1 MSHRAARRRPL
12 ALIVGIAIAGAPACK
27 DSSTPPEL
35 SQPAKLT
42 LVSGDNQSGNGALLP
57 TALVVKITDPR
68 NEPVSGVAVSWTTS
82 DPTASLSAVTAS
94 TDADGLATAKWTL
107 GASAG
112 RQTVTVTTP
121 SIPGAQAVF

>member
-1 MSHRAARRRPL
+1 MSFRPARRRLLAPL
-12 ALIVGIAIAGAPACK
+12 AVIAIAVAPACK
-27 DSSTPPEL
+27 DSTPPEL

-68 NEPVSGVAVSWTTS
+68 NEPVSDVAVTWTTS
-82 DPTASLSAVTAS
+82 DPTASLSAVTTT
-94 TDADGLATAKWTL
+94 TDGDGQATAKWTL

-112 RQTVTVTTP
+112 RQTVTVTTTV
-121 SIPGAQAVF
+121 ITLTTCQ